1 MEVTAGLRWGILID
15 LIQPFEFIDG
25 FISLG
30 RLNDIERATNA
41 KSQVEQK
48 QRDEAKLRKE
58 NSDEWE
64 TKVAEWIFHWNFFLN
79 LLIDFNS
86 SPVF

>member
-1 MEVTAGLRWGILID
+1 M
-15 LIQPFEFIDG
+15 FH
-25 FISLG
+25 

-58 NSDEWE
+58 NSVEWE
-64 TKVAEWIFHWNFFLN
+64 TKVFHE
-79 LLIDFNS
+79 
-86 SPVF
+86 